1 MPVSKHIKKGRTT
14 RQRRKDRNI
23 RIYTARYVNSPNRVI
38 QEMERLRDEEEK
50 QNNE

>member
-1 MPVSKHIKKGRTT
+1 MPVSKNKRKGQTT
-14 RQRRKDRNI
+14 RQHRKDRNI
-23 RIYTARYVNSPNRVI
+23 RIYTARYVNSPKRVI